1 MKTEA
6 VTNHISQYKEWK
18 EEITFLRE
26 IATSLEVDEAIKWGQ
41 PVYMV
46 KSKNVFILSIFKN
59 YFTVNFFNGILL
71 KDEKK
76 ILTSHGDFQQSS
88 RIIRMQSLEE
98 AKRLEQIIKAYMIE
112 AIENE
117 LKGLKPAKEQI
128 EKAMP
133 EYPSE
138 LIDVFQELPRF
149 KEAFEK
155 LTPGRKKAYLLY
167 YNDAKQ
173 RETRIKRIYKYVD
186 QILDGKGMTE

>member
-98 AKRLEQIIKAYMIE
+98 VKRLAETIKEYMIE